1 MESFNLL
8 AAQRMSKPPE
18 IKFFEIHPHPLPLPD
33 EGEVTHAASVHQ
45 DRK

>member
-1 MESFNLL
+1 MGSFNLL

-33 EGEVTHAASVHQ
+33 EEEATDAAPV
-45 DRK
+45 D